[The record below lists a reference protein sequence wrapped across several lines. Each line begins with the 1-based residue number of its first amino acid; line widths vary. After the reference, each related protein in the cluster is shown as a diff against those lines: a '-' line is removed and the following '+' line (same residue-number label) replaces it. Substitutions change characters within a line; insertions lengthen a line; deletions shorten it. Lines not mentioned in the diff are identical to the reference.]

1 MADKQ
6 ERSPRGRSAT
16 LTRKSNKGSTG
27 AYEDVLGEEAP
38 LHFEALLEADETPL
52 DDARGSV
59 LLVGAATA
67 DDEDMPLVPV
77 DEERPVDF
85 SAETRGVMLDDP
97 VRMYL
102 REIGRIS
109 LLNGEQEI
117 ELARKIAEGGEGGA
131 RAKQKLVQANL
142 RLVVSIAK
150 KYVGRGMLF
159 LDLIQEGNLGLIR
172 AAEKFDHERGYKF
185 STYATWWIRQAI
197 TRAIADQARTIRVPV
212 HMVETINK
220 LKKIT
225 RKLAQELSRK
235 PSEDELAKAM
245 GISIPKLRDIIK
257 VAQEPLSLE
266 TPIGKEE
273 DSRLG
278 DFIEDRDAEAPAQS
292 VAHELLREDLSEVL
306 GSLSPRERDVLRLRF
321 GLDDGRQRTLEEVG
335 QLFGV
340 TRERIRQIE
349 AKALRKL
356 RHPNR
361 SRHLKEYIT
370 LS

>member
-1 MADKQ
+1 M
-6 ERSPRGRSAT
+6 
-16 LTRKSNKGSTG
+16 TRKRISEVSSSDERFEDELTETSTDMGNPVFGATDIADVMMSGSSSKMIDLSEPNG
-27 AYEDVLGEEAP
+27 FDEES
-38 LHFEALLEADETPL
+38 LDETEETNV
-52 DDARGSV
+52 DALSKG
-59 LLVGAATA
+59 
-67 DDEDMPLVPV
+67 
-77 DEERPVDF
+77 F
-85 SAETRGVMLDDP
+85 STDDP
-97 VRMYL
+97 VRTYL
-102 REIGRIS
+102 REIGRIK
-109 LLNGEQEI
+109 LLTADQEI
-117 ELARKIAEGGEGGA
+117 DLARKIIEGGNAGA
-131 RAKQKLVQANL
+131 IAKRKLVQANL

-197 TRAIADQARTIRVPV
+197 TRAIADQARTIRIPV

-220 LKKIT
+220 LKKVT

-235 PSEDELAKAM
+235 PTEEELAQEM
-245 GISIPKLRDIIK
+245 NISIGKLREIIK
-257 VAQEPLSLE
+257 VAQEPISFE
-266 TPIGKEE
+266 APIGKEE

-278 DFIEDRDAEAPAQS
+278 DFIEDKDADAPAKT
-292 VAHELLREDLSEVL
+292 VAQELLREDLSEVL
-306 GSLSPRERDVLRLRF
+306 SGLSARERDVLRLRF

-361 SRHLKEYIT
+361 SKRLKEYVEV
-370 LS
+370 